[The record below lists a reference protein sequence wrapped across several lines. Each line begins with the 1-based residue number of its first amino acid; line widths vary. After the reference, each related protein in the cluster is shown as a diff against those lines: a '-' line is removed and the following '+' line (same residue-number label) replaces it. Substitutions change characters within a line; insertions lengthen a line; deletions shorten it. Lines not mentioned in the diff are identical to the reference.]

1 MNQSDFAKLH
11 NVSRKTVTSW
21 KARGW
26 VVSARGVIDVDAS
39 NAQLERYRKSVTQ
52 PEKSYLGNGLG
63 NRNKLLPND
72 QLSVLPSAIDDE
84 SAEKTATR
92 IMSAQGASM
101 TLDEARRVK
110 ENYLALLHQLD
121 YERKSGELVEL
132 AVAETILFDQARASR
147 DAWLNWPTRIGPLVA
162 ADLGLEADRIVDT
175 LTNYV
180 HQHLQQLGQPENEVE
195 FS

>member
-11 NVSRKTVTSW
+11 GVSRKTVTNW

-26 VVSARGVIDVDAS
+26 LVSARGVIDVDAS
-39 NAQLERYRKSVTQ
+39 NSQLERYRKSVTQ
-52 PEKSYLGNGLG
+52 PKKSCQGNGSG
-63 NRNKLLPND
+63 NKGDSLPNP
-72 QLSVLPSAIDDE
+72 LPIAPDDE
-84 SAEKTATR
+84 TPEQTATR
-92 IMSAQGASM
+92 ILGAEGAGMS
-101 TLDEARRVK
+101 LDEARRVK

-162 ADLGLEADRIVDT
+162 ADLGLEADRVVDT
-175 LTNYV
+175 LTSYV
-180 HQHLQQLGQPENEVE
+180 HQQLRQLGQPETEVQ
-195 FS
+195 FSTE

>member
-11 NVSRKTVTSW
+11 GVSRKTVTLW

-26 VVSARGVIDVDAS
+26 LVSAKGVVDVDAS
-39 NAQLERYRKSVTQ
+39 NAQIERYRKSVIQ
-52 PEKSYLGNGLG
+52 PKKTGQGNELGNKG
-63 NRNKLLPND
+63 NSLPKLLLCTP
-72 QLSVLPSAIDDE
+72 DDE
-84 SAEKTATR
+84 TPEQTAVR
-92 IMSAQGASM
+92 ILGSEGATM

-162 ADLGLEADRIVDT
+162 ADLSLEVDRVVVT
-175 LTNYV
+175 LTDYV
-180 HQHLQQLGQPENEVE
+180 HQHLRQLGQPETEIQ
-195 FS
+195 FSSE

>member
-11 NVSRKTVTSW
+11 NVSRKTVTLW

-26 VVSARGVIDVDAS
+26 LVAVKGVIDVDAS

-52 PEKSYLGNGLG
+52 PKKSYLGNGLG
-63 NRNKLLPND
+63 NKGNSLPKP
-72 QLSVLPSAIDDE
+72 LPEALDDE
-84 SAEKTATR
+84 TPEQTAVR
-92 IMSAQGASM
+92 ILGTEGATM
-101 TLDEARRVK
+101 TIDEARRVK

-121 YERKSGELVEL
+121 YQRKSGELVEL

-162 ADLGLEADRIVDT
+162 ADLGLEADRVVDT

-180 HQHLQQLGQPENEVE
+180 HQQLRQLGQPETEVQ
-195 FS
+195 FGS